1 MGTLLINNLG
11 RLITGTRGAS
21 ALLGHANMLDPPYDR
36 YLRAQ
41 SHRTVWLARPGD
53 VVIVP
58 TPIDR
63 QFLEYATGLRGFG
76 PADLTVLGPGTAH
89 TAGFAETVTR
99 AIADRRAEKAWPYY
113 FDRTAA
119 ALVRSLDLPV
129 PGFTGQGGAELLNS
143 KVMFRA
149 LAAGIGVPI
158 AEGVVPA
165 SAAEAEEYVWAALS
179 LGHCVIVK
187 QDFHVG
193 GLGNEIASPGERIRP
208 IGARQVHHCTDR
220 ESVARFVARH
230 WKAGHAEHEHRVVV
244 ERYTPDS
251 RSIYVGFHLTDDGAE
266 AYGHG
271 EMRMTPIINGL
282 ITPSPAASSPA
293 FAEFL
298 GHAERLADA
307 VRVMG
312 YRGQL
317 SVDGVLTPGED
328 VFLTEFNARSGGATH
343 NHCIMSQL
351 AEPHGETDRIMLD
364 RRRCTLPPLEKLLTT
379 LDGEGLGFD
388 TTRRS
393 GVVVTV
399 HDGGTGRETGEFC
412 AIAENLETAEL
423 LENDA
428 VAAIRGLGGAVAE
441 AESETKEQV

>member
-1 MGTLLINNLG
+1 MSTLLINNLG

-41 SHRTVWLARPGD
+41 SHRTVWLADPGD
-53 VVIVP
+53 VVVVP
-58 TPIDR
+58 TPIDP
-63 QFLEYATGLRGFG
+63 QFLEYATGIRGFG
-76 PADLTVLGPGTAH
+76 PQDLTVLDPAAVRAT
-89 TAGFAETVTR
+89 GFTETILR
-99 AIADRRAEKAWPYY
+99 AITDRRAERAWPYY

-143 KVMFRA
+143 KVLFRA

-165 SAAEAEEYVWAALS
+165 SATEAEEYLWAALS
-179 LGHCVIVK
+179 LGRCVIVK

-193 GLGNEIASPGERIRP
+193 GLGNEIASPGVRIRP

-220 ESVARFVARH
+220 EGVARFVARH
-230 WKAGHAEHEHRVVV
+230 WRAEHEHRVVV
-244 ERYTPDS
+244 EHYTPDS
-251 RSIYVGFHLTDDGAE
+251 RSIYVGYHLTDDGVE

-282 ITPSPAASSPA
+282 ITPSPAVSSPA

-298 GHAERLADA
+298 GHAGRLAGA
-307 VRVMG
+307 VREMG

-317 SVDGVLTPGED
+317 SVDGVLTPDNG

-343 NHCIMSQL
+343 NHCIMSRL
-351 AEPHGETDRIMLD
+351 AQPRGEADRIMLD
-364 RRRCTLPPLEKLLTT
+364 RRRCTLPPLKSLLTA
-379 LDGEGLGFD
+379 LERAGLGFD
-388 TTRRS
+388 AASRS
-393 GVVVTV
+393 GVIVTV
-399 HDGGTGRETGEFC
+399 HDGDTCRETGEFC
-412 AIAENLETAEL
+412 TIAENLEAADQ
-423 LENDA
+423 LENRA

-441 AESETKEQV
+441 AETETREQV